1 MNSFTW
7 ASLPFAIG
15 GLAEQKAKQIK
26 ENRQKTAIGIA
37 NAAQDVMKKVSN
49 AAETPLKGINSTAE
63 AAFDKSQMSAQQA
76 MAFEA
81 SQAAQMMKFQREMLQ
96 NQMSYNSAQATQQRE
111 WQERMRATA
120 YQATVKDMIAAGINP
135 ILAAQLG
142 ATSAGTGA
150 TASAATAAGAMG
162 RGHAAVMQQQDVP
175 GIIRAV
181 GYGVASSR
189 KAGEALNEGMQKIAK
204 EATNHWAYKM
214 LEKLKK

>member
-1 MNSFTW
+1 M
-7 ASLPFAIG
+7 ADKLILPALPFI
-15 GLAEQKAKQIK
+15 LWQKAGQI
-26 ENRQKTAIGIA
+26 RQNSQETGKGIA
-37 NAAQDVMKKVSN
+37 NAAQNLIKNVTN
-49 AAETPLKGINSTAE
+49 AKDEPLKGINSTAE

-81 SQAAQMMKFQREMLQ
+81 SQAAQMMQFQREMLK
-96 NQMSYNSAQATQQRE
+96 NQMTYNSAQATEQRE

-162 RGHAAVMQQQDVP
+162 RGHATVMQQQDVP
-175 GIIRAV
+175 GIVRTV
-181 GYGVASSR
+181 GYGVASAK
-189 KAGEALNEGMQKIAK
+189 KAGEALNSGLKKIAD
-204 EATNHWAYKM
+204 EATNHWAYQIIKS
-214 LEKLKK
+214 LKR

>member
-1 MNSFTW
+1 M
-7 ASLPFAIG
+7 ADKLLLPALPLAI
-15 GLAEQKAKQIK
+15 LQKAGLIRKEVANSTQKVIK
-26 ENRQKTAIGIA
+26 T
-37 NAAQDVMKKVSN
+37 VSD
-49 AAETPLKGINSTAE
+49 AKDEPLKGINNTAE

-81 SQAAQMMKFQREMLQ
+81 SQAAQMMRFQREMMQ
-96 NQMSYNSAQATQQRE
+96 NQMTYNSAQATMQRE

-120 YQATVKDMIAAGINP
+120 YQATIKDMIAAGINP

-162 RGHAAVMQQQDVP
+162 RGHATVMQQQDVP

-181 GYGVASSR
+181 GYGVASSK
-189 KAGEALNEGMQKIAK
+189 KAGEALNSELKKIAK
-204 EATNHWAYKM
+204 KATDRWATQIIRM
-214 LEKLKK
+214 LER

>member
-1 MNSFTW
+1 M
-7 ASLPFAIG
+7 ADRLLLPALPLAI
-15 GLAEQKAKQIK
+15 LQKAGLIRKEVANSTQKVIK
-26 ENRQKTAIGIA
+26 T
-37 NAAQDVMKKVSN
+37 VSD
-49 AAETPLKGINSTAE
+49 AGEKPLQGINNTAE

-81 SQAAQMMKFQREMLQ
+81 SQAAQMMRFQREMMQ
-96 NQMSYNSAQATQQRE
+96 NQMTYNSAQATQQRE

-162 RGHAAVMQQQDVP
+162 RGHATVMQQQDVP

-181 GYGVASSR
+181 GYGVASSK
-189 KAGEALNEGMQKIAK
+189 KAGEALNSELKQIAK
-204 EATNHWAYKM
+204 EATDRWATRIMRM
-214 LEKLKK
+214 LER